1 MSLPYGATLALQS
14 LRREKWI
21 NLISVLTIASALLII
36 SIAVFVV
43 YNIDAA
49 TRSLPERFSMVL
61 YLDDDIQKDRVDGII
76 STLRRNSAVR
86 SVRYIPKDE
95 ALRELKA
102 VLKNSTYVFEGLDEN
117 PLPDTLELKLRKEA
131 VGPEAARKLS
141 DEALRIKGVRE
152 VDYGEKFLATLHS
165 LRTGAKTV
173 GIVLIVILSTGIV
186 FVCYSTVKILFYRR
200 KDEIETFKLL
210 GATRAFIRAPF
221 LIEGGAIG
229 LAGGLI
235 GLIGIFA
242 FYYAVLLRLSVSMP
256 VFKAVLFPSG
266 LFLFLP
272 GVGIFLGVTGAAVA
286 LGRLRY

>member
-1 MSLPYGATLALQS
+1 MSLPYSVTLALQS
-14 LRREKWI
+14 LTREKWI

-36 SIAVFVV
+36 SIAAFVV

-61 YLDDDIQKDRVDGII
+61 YLDDDIQKDRIDGVI
-76 STLRRNSAVR
+76 TALRRNSAVR
-86 SVRYIPKDE
+86 SLRYIPKEE
-95 ALRELKA
+95 ALRELKS

-131 VGPEAARKLS
+131 IGPEAVRRLS
-141 DEALRIKGVRE
+141 DEALKIKGVRE
-152 VDYGEKFLATLHS
+152 VDYGEKFLAALHS
-165 LRTGAKTV
+165 LRAGTKTV
-173 GIVLIVILSTGIV
+173 GIALIVILSTGII

-200 KDEIETFKLL
+200 KEEIETFKLL

-235 GLIGIFA
+235 SLFGIFA
-242 FYYAVLLRLSVSMP
+242 FYYAILLRLSVTMP

-266 LFLFLP
+266 PFLLLP
-272 GVGIFLGVTGAAVA
+272 GVGIFLGVAGAAIA